1 MAVAGDVGGEL
12 AAFGA
17 FGFELGFGS
26 FGSGAFGVGE
36 GSLCFELGVVAFA
49 EGFALAGGVVAD
61 APGFLAGV
69 GLGLAGAGGLGV
81 SGGAGVAGCG
91 ERAVALALEAGGVV
105 AGGGGLPACF
115 LFGGGDL
122 GGGIAAELGELCGEA
137 VGGLGCLAGVVAG
150 GGLCRRGLPGG
161 PRRVPGPR
169 LRLQP
174 GGPGR

>member
-1 MAVAGDVGGEL
+1 VAVAGDVGGEL

-17 FGFELGFGS
+17 FGFELGFSS

-36 GSLCFELGVVAFA
+36 GSLCFELCVVAFA

-61 APGFLAGV
+61 SPGFLAGV

-81 SGGAGVAGCG
+81 SGGAGVTGCC
-91 ERAVALALEAGGVV
+91 ERVVALALEAGGV
-105 AGGGGLPACF
+105 AAGGGLPAGF
-115 LFGGGDL
+115 LFGGRDL
-122 GGGIAAELGELCGEA
+122 GGGIAVEPGELCGEA
-137 VGGLGCLAGVVAG
+137 VGGLGPG
-150 GGLCRRGLPGG
+150 GRRRGRRPGRRGLPGG

-169 LRLQP
+169 LRLRP